1 MDKLAKQLETA
12 QNTVSE
18 AGRRTRAVQKSLK
31 DVEGIELAPTDL
43 LAIPLASAI
52 DDEDLEELED

>member
-18 AGRRTRAVQKSLK
+18 AGRRTRAVQKTLK
-31 DVEGIELAPTDL
+31 DVEGLELTATPDL
-43 LAIPLASAI
+43 LAIPLATDL
-52 DDEDLEELED
+52 DDEELEEE